1 LSQAPHRRRGGLP
14 HAGRQTVA
22 GIPAAALR
30 NTRKRFAW
38 LALWIL
44 HAAPVSLSKEA
55 GAVLLSPHALNRR
68 DFVRTMSA
76 GLALL
81 PALGADGLAQVLGPR
96 RSRVAVVHTTDRRR
110 GVSEALKLLDLR
122 DVKGRQVLVK
132 PNFNSA
138 DDAPASTHNDTL
150 AQLVTELQ
158 ERDACGVTLGE
169 SSGPPQTRGVM
180 EKKGTFD
187 LARDLRFEVVDF
199 EQTAD
204 ADWVKFGPGGTSW
217 PDGFYLPRQVTTAE
231 YTVSTCCLKTH
242 GSGGVF
248 TMSLKLAVG
257 LTPKTIRRPM
267 HRSPDM
273 RRMIAEL
280 NTGYRADLIVLD
292 GVAAFTDGGPSRG
305 ELKAGNV
312 MIAGHDRIAV
322 DAVGLAML
330 KSLGANQAIMGRPV
344 FQQEQIARAVELKL
358 GVASADAIDMVTP
371 PDGDSRACA
380 DRLRTILAQ
389 G

>member
-1 LSQAPHRRRGGLP
+1 
-14 HAGRQTVA
+14 V
-22 GIPAAALR
+22 
-30 NTRKRFAW
+30 
-38 LALWIL
+38 
-44 HAAPVSLSKEA
+44 
-55 GAVLLSPHALNRR
+55 
-68 DFVRTMSA
+68 SA

-81 PALGADGLAQVLGPR
+81 PAVGADGLARFVAPR
-96 RSRVAVVHTTDRRR
+96 PSRVALVRTSDRRR
-110 GVSEALKLLDLR
+110 GVSEALKLLDPR
-122 DVKGRQVLVK
+122 GIDGKRVVLK

-150 AQLVTELQ
+150 AQIITELH
-158 ERDACGVTLGE
+158 ERGARSITVGE

-180 EKKGTFD
+180 EKKGIFD
-187 LARDLRFEVVDF
+187 LARDLRFDVVDF
-199 EQTAD
+199 EQIAER
-204 ADWVKFGPGGTSW
+204 DWVGFGASGTHW
-217 PDGFYLPRQVTTAE
+217 PEGFHIPRLIVDAE

-242 GSGGVF
+242 GAGGVF

-257 LTPKTIRRPM
+257 LTPKAIRRPM

-280 NTGYRADLIVLD
+280 NTGYRPDLIVLD
-292 GVAAFTDGGPSRG
+292 GVAAFTDGGPSSG

-312 MIAGHDRIAV
+312 VVAGDDRVAV

-330 KSLGANQAIMGRPV
+330 KSLGANQAIMGRGI

-358 GVASADAIDMVTP
+358 GAPRSDAIEIVT
-371 PDGDSRACA
+371 GDSQSRACA
-380 DRLRTILAQ
+380 DVLRSVLRQ